1 MTDAVAEP
9 YQEIT
14 FDAQGEVNE
23 RQRDRLARLEVTDLV
38 MFAHGWNSRRSVAT
52 RMYERF
58 YAPFPGLLADSTGVR
73 LGYAGVVWPSMRFAD
88 EPVPDFGRSLAAAPT
103 EPGLDQQTR
112 EALVRAFPGCE
123 GIVERLG
130 ELLTQRPEEPAAFEE
145 FGALVRRLTEGGAG
159 GGGGSTAARA
169 SDGGTQPEPAS
180 ASDEEPVPGEEPA
193 ADEPL
198 MLRDDTLT
206 VCQGFA
212 AALTEADAEPGARS
226 LALGGGLKKAWNGAK
241 ELLRQATYFEMKR
254 RAGTVGR
261 LGLGPVLGQLARS
274 SPSVRVH
281 LVGHSQG
288 ARLVAFALRGLPD
301 GVRNVKSVTLLQ
313 GAFSHYAFAERL
325 PHARGRG
332 GALRGAQRRVDGPV
346 VACHSR
352 HDSALGVIY
361 PLASR
366 LAGDSAGLAGLGSRW
381 GAVGFDGIKAVPGT
395 VGLTLARALRDGVP
409 GAGCVNV
416 DAAAVVRRGGAP
428 SGAHSDIL
436 HPELAR
442 VVLAAG
448 RLTG

>member
-1 MTDAVAEP
+1 MTDVGAEP
-9 YQEIT
+9 YQEIA
-14 FDAQGEVNE
+14 FDARGEVNE
-23 RQRDRLARLEVTDLV
+23 RQRDRLTRLEVTDLV
-38 MFAHGWNSRRSVAT
+38 VFAHGWNSGRSVAT

-58 YAPFPGLLADSTGVR
+58 YAPFPGLLADSPGVR

-88 EPVPDFGRSLAAAPT
+88 EPVPDFGRGLAAAPT
-103 EPGLDQQTR
+103 EPGLDRRTR
-112 EALVRAFPGCE
+112 EALVVAFPGSE
-123 GIVERLG
+123 RIVERLA
-130 ELLTQRPEEPAAFEE
+130 ELLAQRPEEQTAFEE
-145 FGALVRRLTEGGAG
+145 FGALVRRLTLEGGCGDG
-159 GGGGSTAARA
+159 GTAARA
-169 SDGGTQPEPAS
+169 SEGGTRPES
-180 ASDEEPVPGEEPA
+180 ASDEEPVPGEEFAP
-193 ADEPL
+193 DEPL

-226 LALGGGLKKAWNGAK
+226 LALGGGLKKAWSGAR

-313 GAFSHYAFAERL
+313 GAFSHYAFAQRL

-448 RLTG
+448 RVTG